1 MGQFWGV
8 GNSTPGISGAEKLIG
23 SGKKKKKKK
32 IGITSRRMAL
42 EPIKKKTNVI
52 SIYSGTGHVSQG
64 LYLSMFKKDLH
75 LWKPGA
81 Y

>member
-1 MGQFWGV
+1 MGQFRDV
-8 GNSTPGISGAEKLIG
+8 GNSTPGISGEEKLIG
-23 SGKKKKKKK
+23 SGKKNKKKYWDYLQKN
-32 IGITSRRMAL
+32 GFRAN
-42 EPIKKKTNVI
+42 KKKTNVI